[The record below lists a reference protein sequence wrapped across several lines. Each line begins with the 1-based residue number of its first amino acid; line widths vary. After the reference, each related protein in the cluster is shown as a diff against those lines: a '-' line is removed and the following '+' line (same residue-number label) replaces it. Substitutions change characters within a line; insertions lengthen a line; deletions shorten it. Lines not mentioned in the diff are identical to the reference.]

1 MGLPIILASSSPRR
15 RLLLKETG
23 IKFKIFSCHLD
34 ERITPKEKV
43 EEFSL
48 RIAKE
53 KALKA
58 SIKSKGII
66 IAADT
71 VIKCNNSVIG
81 KPKNKKQAAEIL
93 SLLSGKKHAV
103 ITSLVLYNTYS
114 KKFYT
119 KCVKTFVTMD
129 KLTSE
134 EIRNY
139 VKTGESLDKAGGY
152 AIQGKGKFFIS
163 KIEGCYFNVVGLPLH
178 TLSKMLKKI
187 GISVFKSF

>member
-1 MGLPIILASSSPRR
+1 MYQNNKIDLYIL
-15 RLLLKETG
+15 LLLKL
-23 IKFKIFSCHLD
+23 IM
-34 ERITPKEKV
+34 PKEKV

-58 SIKSKGII
+58 SFKSKGII

-71 VIKCNNSVIG
+71 VIKCNNAVIG
-81 KPKNKKQAAEIL
+81 KPKNKKQASEIL
-93 SLLSGKKHAV
+93 TLLSGKKHTV
-103 ITSLVLYNTYS
+103 ITALVLYNTYT
-114 KKFYT
+114 KKFYS

-129 KLTSE
+129 RLTSG
-134 EIRNY
+134 EIKNY
-139 VKTGESLDKAGGY
+139 VKTGEPMDKACGY
-152 AIQGKGKFFIS
+152 AIQGKGKFFIC